1 LSVSDESKAP
11 LSRPSPPPPPRPS
24 KPPPRT
30 QPDDAAV
37 LALQNDLQR
46 FQYSQRTQ
54 EWALWL
60 LYIEGPGVDPFCER
74 LLRRR
79 LVIGRD
85 SGCSLPLQGEGMAP
99 QHALLEHHDESDLW
113 AITPVSKELPTFVN
127 GKRAHA
133 RTLLGPEDRVQI
145 GPWRLRIGIEG
156 DDEWHQKLRF
166 ATLHSPPA
174 VPGLANVGSTK
185 PDRLVVLSGP
195 VPVKEIRLDEGPVR
209 LGPVKGSSLVPEAG
223 ALAGLDVEIAA
234 LPDGRYELV
243 CNSDGQPVSVN
254 GVVERRAVL
263 AAGDRLCL
271 GSGGGAAYLIFAA
284 RGPSPEGAAAE
295 KKKSDSSSRNLRAGA
310 PALASASS
318 ILTAP
323 TPSPA
328 SEGGVVWSL
337 QAIGLDATSPTPCW
351 LDPPKLDDLPPS
363 VAAPP
368 APEKKAGQAQRVSRP
383 TAVLMVVTTFLLGV
397 FFLGVT
403 TLVRGRGPESNA
415 LADVAPPDAKPA
427 PAPKPPPDEARD
439 FAPPV
444 TRAAAVVAPADA
456 APTTTPAA
464 TTRPADASPVALLP
478 AAEPPAARPAD
489 LPVAAP
495 PVAEPPAP
503 RAAEPPAAVVRPA
516 DMPVAAPPARP
527 EVPAVAAKPLST
539 EAARGPSAAPEA
551 ARGPSAAPRPPEPA
565 ARPAAKP
572 AEAPRAP
579 AAKEAPRPSQAAG
592 QGGTICDRLR
602 ALQRSGRATPD
613 DERMLQR
620 CH

>member
-1 LSVSDESKAP
+1 MPPPRSSK
-11 LSRPSPPPPPRPS
+11 PPPPRV
-24 KPPPRT
+24 

-46 FQYSQRTQ
+46 FEYSQRTQ
-54 EWALWL
+54 EWAHWL

-85 SGCSLPLQGEGMAP
+85 AGCSLPLQGEGMAP

-113 AITPVSKELPTFVN
+113 AVTPVSKEFPTFVN
-127 GKRAHA
+127 GKRAPG

-209 LGPVKGSSLVPEAG
+209 LGPVKGSSLVPEPG
-223 ALAGLDVEIAA
+223 ALAGLDVEITS
-234 LPDGRYELV
+234 LPDGRYELA

-254 GVVERRAVL
+254 GVVERRVVL

-284 RGPSPEGAAAE
+284 RGPSPEGAAGE
-295 KKKSDSSSRNLRAGA
+295 KKKAEASSRNLRAGT
-310 PALASASS
+310 PALPSANR

-337 QAIGLDATSPTPCW
+337 QAIGLDTTSSPTPSW

-363 VAAPP
+363 VEAPP
-368 APEKKAGQAQRVSRP
+368 APEPKAGQAQRVSRP

-403 TLVRGRGPESNA
+403 TLVRGRPPESNA
-415 LADVAPPDAKPA
+415 LADVPAPDAKPT
-427 PAPKPPPDEARD
+427 PAPRPPPDEAREV
-439 FAPPV
+439 APPA
-444 TRAAAVVAPADA
+444 TRAAAVVATADA
-456 APTTTPAA
+456 AA
-464 TTRPADASPVALLP
+464 TTRPADAPVAATPVALLP
-478 AAEPPAARPAD
+478 AAEPPAARPAE
-489 LPVAAP
+489 LPAAAP
-495 PVAEPPAP
+495 HAAEPPAP
-503 RAAEPPAAVVRPA
+503 RAAEPPAPVVRPV
-516 DMPVAAPPARP
+516 DMPVADRPARP
-527 EVPAVAAKPLST
+527 EGAAVAAKPPVP
-539 EAARGPSAAPEA
+539 EAARGPSEA
-551 ARGPSAAPRPPEPA
+551 ARGPSAAPRPAEPA
-565 ARPAAKP
+565 PRPTPAAKA

-579 AAKEAPRPSQAAG
+579 ATKETPRPSHAAG
-592 QGGTICDRLR
+592 EGGAICDRLR